1 MDNHPVIFYQKSSIE
16 EMLKKQKLR
25 FHLASC
31 HLPQLQSKKKKNR
44 RNTEPPVKYRPSSK
58 YSTKLMKLNENSLP
72 NDRLELKGN
81 GMERLHMKEFI
92 LNNSKNCV
100 KHCTRMEMYGNELS
114 LPDRGTGSQSNYL
127 KSHSSMDISAES
139 YLQIS
144 SKALKEYV
152 NIPVSSNPALTE
164 ELCSIVSEAR
174 DLNSEV
180 TFVGLDTDRCN
191 ETSNKVKSSPKHIK
205 YFDDGTEKYSTNNKN
220 ESVEEKSV
228 SEITI
233 PHGKIGKER
242 FTKRETNAGPGLTP
256 RGSHEGR
263 QSSRLTYTPSTP
275 PLFLSD
281 EIYELPKGVSAS
293 KALLEL
299 RQTFCENIRR
309 ETEQLEFDLQ
319 ELYLKKQLHQR

>member
-1 MDNHPVIFYQKSSIE
+1 MKP
-16 EMLKKQKLR
+16 
-25 FHLASC
+25 
-31 HLPQLQSKKKKNR
+31 SK
-44 RNTEPPVKYRPSSK
+44 
-58 YSTKLMKLNENSLP
+58 NSLP

-81 GMERLHMKEFI
+81 GMERSHMKEFI
-92 LNNSKNCV
+92 LNNSKNPV

-114 LPDRGTGSQSNYL
+114 LQDRGTESQSNYL
-127 KSHSSMDISAES
+127 KSHNSMDISAES
-139 YLQIS
+139 YLRIS
-144 SKALKEYV
+144 SKAHKQYV

-164 ELCSIVSEAR
+164 ESCSMVSEAR

-220 ESVEEKSV
+220 ESVEEKSISN

-233 PHGKIGKER
+233 PHGEIGKER
-242 FTKRETNAGPGLTP
+242 FTKRETNTSPGLTP
-256 RGSHEGR
+256 RESREDR